1 MNQIDAQTIADTYLA
16 EIEKNCGLELAFNR
30 EVVEEHDV
38 GFVFFYNTKAYW
50 ETRDF
55 THALAGNGPLLI
67 RKENGEVVELPS
79 SQSVERSLAEL
90 TNC

>member
-1 MNQIDAQTIADTYLA
+1 MNQEEAQVIADQYLA
-16 EIEKNCGLELAFNR
+16 AIERNTGLELAFNP

-55 THALAGNGPLLI
+55 SHALAGNGPLLV
-67 RKENGEVVELPS
+67 RKEIGEVIELPS
-79 SQSVERSLAEL
+79 NQSVEKSLAGL
-90 TNC
+90 GDL